1 MKKKF
6 IVLLWICFSFMLYAD
21 KPKLAV
27 MSIEDQSGKMTEK
40 VLNSASTLLRMHLAS
55 SGEFIVIDE
64 SRQNKML
71 EEIIREKKKESYKMC
86 YDNKCQIPLGQAL
99 SADTILRSTV
109 TELGGTYSLGVELVD
124 LAKEAVTKAA
134 NAEFDG
140 TEKGAAE
147 AVKKIVRELTFKN
160 AEETKKL
167 KEIEEQRKKQEQ
179 LEKEQQEK
187 AGQELKLKKEKEEL
201 LAKKKKEEERMSAYK
216 KELKEAGLTRRTLA
230 LTSFLSG
237 LAFTGTG
244 IGMFVYSLQLGD
256 KRSEAYDLYLG
267 AETEDEAINYRKDT
281 EEYRDKEKVTK
292 ILGGVLTGLGAG
304 LLITGIITWS
314 VDSSKEKEVKKKYK
328 ILFSVDPFS
337 KTAMLTLNY

>member
-1 MKKKF
+1 MRKILTVLFLLF
-6 IVLLWICFSFMLYAD
+6 ISFSIHAD

-27 MSIEDQSGKMTEK
+27 MSIEDQSGKLTEK

-71 EEIIREKKKESYKMC
+71 EDIIKEKKKESYKMC
-86 YDNKCQIPLGQAL
+86 YDDKCQIPLGQAL

-109 TELGGTYSLGVELVD
+109 TELGGVFSLGVELVD

-140 TEKGAAE
+140 TEQGVGE
-147 AVKKIVRELTFKN
+147 AVKKIVNELTVKN

-167 KEIEEQRKKQEQ
+167 REIEEQKKKQEQ
-179 LEKEQQEK
+179 LEKEKKEK
-187 AGQELKLKKEKEEL
+187 AERELKLMKEKEEQI
-201 LAKKKKEEERMSAYK
+201 AKKKLEEVRMLAYK
-216 KELKEAGLTRRTLA
+216 KELKEAGSTRRALA

-244 IGMFVYSLQLGD
+244 IGMFVYSAQLSD
-256 KRSEAYDLYLG
+256 KWSESYDLYLG
-267 AETEDEAINYRKDT
+267 AKTEGDAVSYRNDV
-281 EEYRDKEKVTK
+281 EEYRDKEKITK
-292 ILGGVLTGLGAG
+292 ILGSIFTGLGAG

-314 VDSSKEKEVKKKYK
+314 VDSSKEKAVKKKYN
-328 ILFSVDPFS
+328 ISFSVDPFS